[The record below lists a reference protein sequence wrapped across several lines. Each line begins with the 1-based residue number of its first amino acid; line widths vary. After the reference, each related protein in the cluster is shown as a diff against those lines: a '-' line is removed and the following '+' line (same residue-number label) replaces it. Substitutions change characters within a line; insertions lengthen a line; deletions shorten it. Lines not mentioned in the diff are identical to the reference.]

1 MTGMERRLHEY
12 FGRLRRGEP
21 IAEEERAEM
30 FKYAHSKE
38 HRDHLRELGEFGE
51 VWLPAIMIMTGGRGI
66 DAQRFLE
73 FYRAIKERGG
83 AA

>member
-1 MTGMERRLHEY
+1 
-12 FGRLRRGEP
+12 
-21 IAEEERAEM
+21 M